1 MKLFDVPMVENDVN
15 AKTVGEY
22 LKMLLLYLWAEAE
35 QFNSK
40 RPFGNGGWQYDVYA
54 SLIKAGYEIGE
65 LDEDGYVQE
74 VDYAKADKLI
84 TDAIDAEFA
93 EPVKQGRWIM
103 RGGWFRCSEC
113 DEKTL
118 CKRIGG
124 TGGFSYELEQVRSK
138 RCPNCG
144 AKMDEEDEA

>member
-1 MKLFDVPMVENDVN
+1 MNLIDVPMVENDVN

-22 LKMLLLYLWAEAE
+22 LKMLLLCLWAEAE

-40 RPFGNGGWQYDVYA
+40 RPFGNDGWQYDVYA
-54 SLIKAGYEIGE
+54 SLIKARYEIGE
-65 LDEDGYVQE
+65 LDEDGDVQE

-93 EPVKQGRWIM
+93 VPVKRGRWALVEYQSSLF
-103 RGGWFRCSEC
+103 GVDQEYRCSIC
-113 DEKTL
+113 
-118 CKRIGG
+118 GAG
-124 TGGFSYELEQVRSK
+124 TDDTDSRTRY
-138 RCPNCG
+138 CPNCG